1 MTQYNCAAVAAR
13 WIDEQAPHR
22 ISGGFTI
29 RSGRAFDPPAP
40 DLLETALSRQR
51 KRKGEPVTGWL
62 NLFKPVDM
70 TSTQAV
76 AIIKRLF
83 NAEKVGH
90 GGTLDPLADGI
101 LPIALGEATKT
112 VQWAMDAEKEYV
124 FTIRWGVSTASQDAE
139 AEVTAT
145 SDVRPPRDAVEAA
158 LINYIGTIKQIPP
171 KFSAIKV
178 AGERAYDLAR
188 GGEVFELEAREVDVH
203 AAKVIGMPDADH
215 SVIHVVSGKGF
226 YVRAM
231 ARDLAADLGA
241 EGHISQLR
249 RTRVGA
255 FDAAGAVS
263 VADLQALADDRAGLF
278 AHLKPLHAVLNSMP
292 HLQVTAQDAGNLR
305 QGRTIMLLPHVVERW
320 RDGRGED
327 DDRMALALAG
337 DDAVALGEVR
347 AGHFEPVR
355 VFAV

>member
-1 MTQYNCAAVAAR
+1 M
-13 WIDEQAPHR
+13 
-22 ISGGFTI
+22 
-29 RSGRAFDPPAP
+29 
-40 DLLETALSRQR
+40 SRQR

-76 AIIKRLF
+76 AIIKRLY

-124 FTIRWGVSTASQDAE
+124 FTIRWGISTASQDAE
-139 AEVTAT
+139 AEVTDT
-145 SDVRPPRDAVEAA
+145 SDVRPPREAVECV
-158 LINYIGTIKQIPP
+158 LKNYIGTIRQVPP
-171 KFSAIKV
+171 KYSAIKV

-188 GGEVFELEAREVDVH
+188 SGETFELESREVDVR
-203 AAKVIGMPDADH
+203 AAKLIGMPDADH

-263 VADLQALADDRAGLF
+263 IAGLQAVAGDRAALF
-278 AHLKPLHAVLNSMP
+278 ACLKPLHAVLSTLP
-292 HLQVTAQDAGNLR
+292 HLQVTGADAGNLR
-305 QGRTIMLLPHVVERW
+305 QGRTIMLLPHVVESW
-320 RDGRGED
+320 RAGRRDD
-327 DDRMALALAG
+327 DDRLALALAG

-355 VFAV
+355 VFAL